1 MNVILIILL
10 ILSAIVILSIK
21 IKFHR
26 KKIKICKDDRAV
38 SINDVVVEYSDL
50 QHYIDTSK
58 EFEGRKTII
67 DTFIDPIVDIEE
79 NQTAVAVPDII
90 NHHIREDVQ
99 NVHDST
105 IQKNIQNTFLNA
117 SKTQQAFSKTE
128 VLDYIK
134 DDTKREK
141 VSGILDKIITRNGY
155 VTNLNSSE
163 EDVIKNVWFSGDE
176 NVKEQVINELLDC
189 IDSKG
194 VLYCPT
200 GVTARISSALHI
212 NNPDNSPKTK
222 ELLNQEVMA
231 TFGKKY
237 NDLPDKTLAKEKTIE
252 DYYQVYDRQT
262 ISNLIDEWIDYV

>member
-10 ILSAIVILSIK
+10 ILSFVVIFSMK
-21 IKFHR
+21 VKFHR

-38 SINDVVVEYSDL
+38 AINDVVVEYSDL
-50 QHYIDTSK
+50 QHYIDTQK
-58 EFEGRKTII
+58 EFEDRKSIINTII
-67 DTFIDPIVDIEE
+67 EPIVDIE
-79 NQTAVAVPDII
+79 NQTAVNVPEII

-99 NVHDST
+99 NVHDSI
-105 IQKNIQNTFLNA
+105 IQKNTKNTFLNTA
-117 SKTQQAFSKTE
+117 KTQQAFSKTD

-134 DDTKREK
+134 DEKKWQK
-141 VSGILDKIITRNGY
+141 VSDILDKIILRNGY
-155 VTNLNSSE
+155 VTNLNSTE

-176 NVKEQVINELLDC
+176 SVKDQVINELLDC
-189 IDSKG
+189 VDDKG

-212 NNPDNSPKTK
+212 NNPDNFPKTK
-222 ELLNQEVMA
+222 ELLAQEVMV

-237 NDLPDKTLAKEKTIE
+237 NELPDKTLAKEKTIE

-262 ISNLIDEWIDYV
+262 ITNLIDEWIDYI